1 MSSSS
6 SFKKIISSRFA
17 TPFKPRF
24 GPGGR
29 HSQSGIT
36 ATVFGGTGFLGRY
49 VIGQLGQR
57 GSLVYVP
64 YRGCE
69 MEVRHLRQMFDH
81 GQVGMMPFSPRD
93 EASIYE
99 AVKNS
104 DLVINLIGKDY
115 ETKHL
120 IPTRRSDGTLS
131 NKNYTFEDT
140 LVSIPQTIA
149 RISREAGVKAFIHMS
164 ALSAD
169 PNSKSRWARC
179 KARGEEVVR
188 QEFGDAIII
197 RPADVFGHEDRFL
210 NYIGNAAEMFPVIP
224 LTNYGRTKCQP
235 VHSSDIGV
243 AVNRI
248 INGHRE
254 FAGKTFEL
262 AGPDVYT
269 HRELVEF
276 VTDLTTLRTDMLH
289 VPFSFM
295 AAASDLVNLTI
306 EPFINRD
313 HLIRLT
319 EDNILTPSNSSDILN
334 FDAVGLEPASM
345 EDHAFDYLH
354 RFRPGGHFRIVE
366 GYYDTKE
373 KEKIQA
379 SK

>member
-1 MSSSS
+1 MS
-6 SFKKIISSRFA
+6 SFKKMISSKFA
-17 TPFKPRF
+17 APFKPRY

-57 GSLVYVP
+57 GSLVYIP

-69 MEVRHLRQMFDH
+69 MEVRHLNQMFDH
-81 GQVGMMPFSPRD
+81 GQVGMMPYSPRD

-120 IPTRRSDGTLS
+120 VPTRRADGSIS
-131 NKNYTFEDT
+131 NTNYGYDDT
-140 LVSIPQTIA
+140 LVNIPQTIA

-164 ALSAD
+164 ALSAN
-169 PNSKSRWARC
+169 PNSKSKWARC

-188 QEFGDAIII
+188 QEFSDAIII
-197 RPADVFGHEDRFL
+197 RPSDVFGHEDKFL
-210 NYIGNAAEMFPVIP
+210 NYIGTASSILPFVP
-224 LTNYGRTKCQP
+224 LTSYGQTLCQP

-248 INGHRE
+248 INGHKE

-269 HRELVEF
+269 HREVVEF
-276 VTDLTTLRTDMLH
+276 VADLTTVRTDMLN
-289 VPFSFM
+289 VPYPILSM
-295 AAASDLVNLTI
+295 IAELIDYTI

-313 HLIRLT
+313 KLIRLT
-319 EDNILTPSNSSDILN
+319 EDNILKPSNSPDVLN
-334 FDAVGLEPASM
+334 FDALDIVPASM
-345 EDHAFDYLH
+345 EDHAFDYMH
-354 RFRPGGHFRIVE
+354 RFRPGGHFRLVE
-366 GYYDTKE
+366 GYYDTNE